1 VRETSTRGA
10 GAARTLAGWLLLVA
24 AAAATLTAC
33 DQGEASTGD
42 AEVPDSTEAGG
53 TSDVSLPVVGAPVRK
68 GDLVLSIVTT
78 GQIRSDARA
87 MLKSETNGPI
97 VAVHV
102 RPGQQV
108 TKGQVLVEV
117 DPEPLDLAIL
127 EAEAQVADAEL
138 KVLDNTVPDSI
149 VTGQPVTGAR
159 LRAAQVRAGLDRT
172 KAQLARARLD
182 RQKAQI
188 LAPFDGVMD
197 QVKVA
202 VGDRLTTGQEIGE
215 VVDLRN
221 LRVEAAVL
229 EHDLPLVKVGGDA
242 IVTAA
247 AAANEPIHGRVTAI
261 LPIVDSAT
269 RAGRAVIALRGNG
282 VLRPGMYADVQLEA
296 TRLTNRVV
304 VPAPAIIERDGRP
317 LVFVVR
323 EGRAQWVYVFPGRT
337 NGSETEI
344 LADSAT
350 GTVPLASGDTVL
362 VEGHLTLTH
371 DAPVRLI
378 ARQERGSN

>member
-1 VRETSTRGA
+1 VRETSTRGTAA
-10 GAARTLAGWLLLVA
+10 GRTLAGWLLLVA
-24 AAAATLTAC
+24 ATTAALTAC
-33 DQGEASTGD
+33 DKGEASTGD
-42 AEVPDSTEAGG
+42 AEAPDSTEAGG
-53 TSDVSLPVVGAPVRK
+53 SSNVSLPVVGAPVRK
-68 GDLVLSIVTT
+68 GDLVLSIQTT

-87 MLKSETNGPI
+87 MIKSETTGPI
-97 VAVHV
+97 IAVNV

-108 TKGQVLVEV
+108 SKGQVLVEV

-159 LRAAQVRAGLDRT
+159 LRAAQVRAGLDRA
-172 KAQLARARLD
+172 KAQLARAKLD

-202 VGDRLTTGQEIGE
+202 VGDRLGSGQEIGE

-247 AAANEPIHGRVTAI
+247 AASEPIRGRVTAI

-269 RAGRAVIALRGNG
+269 RAGRAMIALRGNG

-296 TRLTNRVV
+296 TRLANRVV

-323 EGRAQWVYVFPGRT
+323 DGRAQWVYVFPGRT
-337 NGSETEI
+337 NGAETEI
-344 LADSAT
+344 LPDSAT
-350 GTVPLASGDTVL
+350 GDLPLAEGDTVL
-362 VEGHLTLTH
+362 IEGHLTLTH
-371 DAPVRLI
+371 DAPVRLT
-378 ARQERGSN
+378 ARQERDGN